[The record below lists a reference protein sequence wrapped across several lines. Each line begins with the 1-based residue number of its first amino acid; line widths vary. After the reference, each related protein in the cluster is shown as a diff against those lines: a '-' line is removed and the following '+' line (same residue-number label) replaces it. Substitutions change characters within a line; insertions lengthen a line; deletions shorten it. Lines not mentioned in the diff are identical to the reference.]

1 MKNGTFSLPSMKAGT
16 YLVLVVVN
24 PGSNHDYVQGIVAT
38 GAKASGRELNI
49 KGAGEVQLV
58 ITMGRGLGKLLAW

>member
-16 YLVLVVVN
+16 YLVVEN

-38 GAKASGRELNI
+38 GAKPSGRELNI